1 MRLLNTQRRE
11 DTVVDSVVQEQDFR
25 RFNEDRCQRQHVM
38 DNHEV
43 NARRQNF
50 GQDFNRRANAEEC
63 QNRED
68 HPDNTGGEVV
78 HQHLETGLNLTV
90 YPAIKMFNRPAAQR
104 PAIMAPRNIGM
115 SAPTMTPIVV
125 MAPTTPPRSP
135 PINLPPV

>member
-104 PAIMAPRNIGM
+104 TGDHGAEEHRHVRADDDAHCGDGTDDAATLTAN
-115 SAPTMTPIVV
+115 
-125 MAPTTPPRSP
+125 
-135 PINLPPV
+135 